1 MRSIGR
7 IALFSLP
14 LALGVW
20 ALPAAAQQKPNDKI
34 QAKLSERLAANPG
47 SGDANRDLGV
57 WYYKAGRFAESRV
70 PLEMARKI
78 NPKDG
83 VAALYAGLAAEQV
96 KDYTAAKD
104 AYNSYLSVGKTGSVR
119 KDIRGR
125 LVIVTKEE
133 AKASAKDAVANEAR
147 IAQVPGS
154 ALTVAVL
161 PFTIGGTTSGGTD
174 LSPLQVGLADL
185 VITDLAKPKKL
196 TIVERDKIQA
206 ISDEI
211 ALGKS
216 GQVDNATA
224 VRAGKLIQAGSIV
237 KGSLLQTGGGNI
249 TMTSQTFS
257 TRTSAT
263 VGSGSTQNSTLAQLF
278 AAEKALVMA
287 TFTDLGIT
295 LTPAERQD
303 VDRRPTQS
311 LDAFLAYSRGL
322 MAEDAGRLDEAA
334 RFFDNARSIDP
345 GFGAALQRAQSAAAA
360 NQSTAKIEASLKG
373 SQEGAT
379 VTAASTGTANTGTP
393 LTNTLSTV
401 VGDVN
406 PTTTNTVATTNTT
419 SAAPPTTRPAAAQAT
434 GTDQPAPRTGE
445 VTIVIKKP

>member
-1 MRSIGR
+1 MRSMGR
-7 IALFSLP
+7 LAMA
-14 LALGVW
+14 LALVVC
-20 ALPAAAQQKPNDKI
+20 AIPAAAQQKPNDRI
-34 QAKLSERLAANPG
+34 QAKLSEKVATNPG

-57 WYYKAGRFAESRV
+57 WYYKANRFAEARV

-96 KDYTAAKD
+96 KDYAAAKD
-104 AYNSYLSVGKTGSVR
+104 AYNSYLAVGKTASVR

-147 IAQVPGS
+147 IAQVAGS
-154 ALTVAVL
+154 PTTVAVL
-161 PFTIGGTTSGGTD
+161 PFTINSTD
-174 LSPLQVGLADL
+174 ANLAPLQVGLADL
-185 VITDLAKPKKL
+185 VISDLAKPKKL
-196 TIVERDKIQA
+196 TIVERDRIQA

-216 GQVDNATA
+216 GSVDQTTA
-224 VRAGKLIQAGSIV
+224 VRAGKLIQAGRIV
-237 KGSLLQTGGGNI
+237 KGSVLSTDGKNI
-249 TMTSQTFS
+249 TMTSTTINTQNS
-257 TRTSAT
+257 QI
-263 VGSGSTQNSTLAQLF
+263 VGAGSTQTTALDQLF
-278 AAEKALVMA
+278 ADEKKLVFD
-287 TFTDLGIT
+287 TFNDLGIT
-295 LTPAERQD
+295 LTPAEHQD

-311 LDAFLAYSRGL
+311 LAAFISYSRGL

-345 GFGAALQRAQSAAAA
+345 GFSAALQRAQSAAA
-360 NQSTAKIEASLKG
+360 QQQGTTAKIESGIRG
-373 SQEGAT
+373 SSEGAST
-379 VTAASTGTANTGTP
+379 TAAVNGANSSAP
-393 LTNTLSTV
+393 LTNTLSNV

-406 PTTTNTVATTNTT
+406 PTTTNTVASSNTT
-419 SAAPPTTRPAAAQAT
+419 SAAPPTTRPAAAEAT

>member
-7 IALFSLP
+7 LAMA
-14 LALGVW
+14 LALVVC
-20 ALPAAAQQKPNDKI
+20 AIPAAAQQKPNDKI
-34 QAKLSERLAANPG
+34 QAKLSEKLATNPG

-57 WYYKAGRFAESRV
+57 WYYKAGRFAEARV

-83 VAALYAGLAAEQV
+83 VAALYAGLAAEDA
-96 KDYTAAKD
+96 KDYAAAKD
-104 AYNSYLSVGKTGSVR
+104 AYNSYLAVGKTSSVR

-133 AKASAKDAVANEAR
+133 ARASAKEAVANEAR

-154 ALTVAVL
+154 PTTVAVL
-161 PFTIGGTTSGGTD
+161 PFTIGGSNAD
-174 LSPLQVGLADL
+174 LQPLQVGLADL
-185 VITDLAKPKKL
+185 VISDLAKPKKL
-196 TIVERDKIQA
+196 TIVERDRIQA

-216 GQVDNATA
+216 GQVDAATA
-224 VRAGKLIQAGSIV
+224 VRAGKLIQAGRLV
-237 KGSLLQTGGGNI
+237 KGSLIATGNNGI
-249 TMTSQTFS
+249 TMTSQTVN
-257 TRTSAT
+257 TTTSAV
-263 VGSGSTQNSTLAQLF
+263 VGVGMTENRTLDQLF
-278 AAEKALVMA
+278 QAEKDLVFA
-287 TFTDLGIT
+287 TFNDLGVT
-295 LTPAERQD
+295 LTPAEHQD

-311 LDAFLAYSRGL
+311 LAAFISYSRGL

-345 GFGAALQRAQSAAAA
+345 GFSAALQRAQSASA
-360 NQSTAKIEASLKG
+360 QQQGTTAKIESSIRAS
-373 SQEGAT
+373 SEGAST
-379 VTAASTGTANTGTP
+379 NAAVTGSTNNAP
-393 LTNTLSTV
+393 LTNTLNTV

-406 PTTTNTVATTNTT
+406 PTTTNTVAATNTT
-419 SAAPPTTRPAAAQAT
+419 SAAPPTTRPAAAEAT

-445 VTIVIKKP
+445 VTIVIRKP